1 MDDAELARAR
11 ARLIDEITDEAR
23 LTGAMTGRG
32 RFSEAVMAAMA
43 KVPRHAF
50 VRPGDRAVAYADRP
64 QGIGH
69 GQTISQPYMVAVMT
83 ELLDLEADHRVL
95 EIGAGSGYQSAVL
108 AEVAGAVYSVEVI
121 PTLARAAAERLAALG
136 YDTISLR
143 RGDGFLGWPEEAP
156 FDTVIV
162 TAAPEA
168 IPDALVAQLKPGG
181 RMVIPIGRQHGSQ
194 TLIRGVKAADGTLQ
208 TKKILP
214 VAFVPMVAGKR

>member
-32 RFSEAVMAAMA
+32 RFSDRVMAAMA

-83 ELLDLEADHRVL
+83 ELLDLGVDDRVL

-108 AEVAGAVYSVEVI
+108 AEVAGAVYSVETI
-121 PTLARAAAERLAALG
+121 PALARAAADRLAALG
-136 YDTISLR
+136 YDTVSLR
-143 RGDGFLGWPEEAP
+143 RGDGFLGWPEVAP
-156 FDTVIV
+156 FDAVMV
-162 TAAPEA
+162 TAAPET
-168 IPDALVAQLKPGG
+168 IPDALIEQLKPGG
-181 RMVIPIGRQHGSQ
+181 RMIIPIGRQHGPQ
-194 TLIRGVKAADGTLQ
+194 TLIRGVKTADGALDTQ
-208 TKKILP
+208 KILP
-214 VAFVPMVAGKR
+214 VSFVPMVSAKR